1 MKKLYIGN
9 LAFGVTEPDLR
20 SIFEP
25 YGKVESA
32 TLVTDQD
39 TGRSRGFGFVEMT
52 KDSETEAAIRALNG
66 QESNGRPLTVN
77 EARPRADRPKR
88 QGAGRGRW

>member
-9 LAFGVTEPDLR
+9 LTFGVTEPDLR

-25 YGKVESA
+25 YGKVESS

-52 KDSETEAAIRALNG
+52 KDSEAEAAIRALNG